1 MPDTLPL
8 TSKGLVFNLGFEK
21 PPGGELNSKNH
32 VLNDHTYC
40 CQLSMSI
47 CAKTG
52 EPLESD
58 G

>member
-1 MPDTLPL
+1 MPDTLPI

-40 CQLSMSI
+40 C
-47 CAKTG
+47 
-52 EPLESD
+52 
-58 G
+58 